1 MNNIEG
7 KKTLTQFL
15 DFKIDF
21 YLKLIIYYSWLV
33 YTPEEVTDN
42 VMVVRL
48 ILNMVVRFIL
58 NMVVR
63 FVLNMVFRFIL
74 NMVVRFILNM
84 VVRFIL
90 NMVVRFILNM
100 VVRFILNV
108 VVRSILNML
117 VRFMLNVL
125 VRFIPNMVVRFILR
139 KTQFKTWKKKLI
151 GIGWKTVI
159 KNDGKNRWFKTNVG
173 LKRAVENRC

>member
-42 VMVVRL
+42 VMVVRF

-63 FVLNMVFRFIL
+63 FV
-74 NMVVRFILNM
+74 
-84 VVRFIL
+84 L

-108 VVRSILNML
+108 VVRSILNMV

>member
-63 FVLNMVFRFIL
+63 FVLNMV
-74 NMVVRFILNM
+74 
-84 VVRFIL
+84 
-90 NMVVRFILNM
+90 VRFILNM

-108 VVRSILNML
+108 VVRSILNMV

>member
-63 FVLNMVFRFIL
+63 FVLNMV
-74 NMVVRFILNM
+74 
-84 VVRFIL
+84 VRFIL

-108 VVRSILNML
+108 VVRSILNMV

-139 KTQFKTWKKKLI
+139 KTQFKTWKKKLL

>member
-42 VMVVRL
+42 VMVVRF

-63 FVLNMVFRFIL
+63 FV
-74 NMVVRFILNM
+74 
-84 VVRFIL
+84 L

>member
-63 FVLNMVFRFIL
+63 FV
-74 NMVVRFILNM
+74 LNM

>member
-7 KKTLTQFL
+7 KRTLTQFL

-63 FVLNMVFRFIL
+63 F
-74 NMVVRFILNM
+74 
-84 VVRFIL
+84 IL

-108 VVRSILNML
+108 VVRSILNMV